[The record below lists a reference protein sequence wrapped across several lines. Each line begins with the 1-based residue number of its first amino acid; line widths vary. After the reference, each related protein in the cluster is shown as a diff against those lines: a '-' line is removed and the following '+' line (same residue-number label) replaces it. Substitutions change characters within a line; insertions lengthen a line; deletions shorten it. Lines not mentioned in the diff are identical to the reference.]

1 MIKGLGQSGRY
12 IHVQSG
18 NANLPYVNPSSSN
31 PFTGMMRMNGTN
43 VEIFDGT
50 TWIIV
55 NSSYATVGL
64 TDEAELLL
72 DWARKKRDEE
82 LRIQALAEKHPGI
95 KDLQEKLDMM
105 LALVNAPDPA

>member
-12 IHVQSG
+12 IHVQGG

-43 VEIFDGT
+43 VEIFDGS
-50 TWIIV
+50 TWLIV

-64 TDEAELLL
+64 TEEAEMLLE
-72 DWARKKRDEE
+72 WARKKRDDE
-82 LRIQALAEKHPGI
+82 LRIKVLADKHPGI
-95 KDLQEKLDMM
+95 RDLQEKLDI
-105 LALVNAPDPA
+105 LVALVNDSDPA